1 MKDLKTCREEIDAI
15 DKEIIALFEKRMHV
29 AKDVII
35 YKLAHDMQIFQKDRE
50 KEVIQKNVDRLEDK
64 SLESYAKTF
73 VQDTMNLSKS
83 YQSTF
88 IPLKKYEATE
98 LKENFKVGY
107 QGVPGSFSNQALN
120 CWFGDIEGINYPHFE
135 DVYQALEKG
144 EIDYGVLPL
153 ENSSTGA
160 INDNYDLLTQYGFY
174 IVGEQS
180 ITIDQNL
187 LGIKGATLEDIKDVY
202 SHVQGLK
209 QTSEFL
215 NAHHIEGHD
224 YLNTAAAAKY
234 ISEAQDKHIGAI
246 ASSEAAKL
254 YNLDIIAKAIQNDQ
268 SNHTRFIIIA
278 RQYEI
283 RPSANRISMVFTVNH
298 EVGALYEVMRVVK
311 EHNINMARIESRPL
325 PLSPWEYY
333 FYLDIDGNL
342 NQDHVQRALQEIK
355 TYTNT
360 FRMIG
365 NYERKES

>member
-29 AKDVII
+29 AKDVIT

-64 SLESYAKTF
+64 SLEAYAKTF

-98 LKENFKVGY
+98 LKD
-107 QGVPGSFSNQALN
+107 QAMKS
-120 CWFGDIEGINYPHFE
+120 WFGDIEGINYPHFE
-135 DVYQALEKG
+135 DVYKALEEG
-144 EIDYGVLPL
+144 DIDYGVLPL

-160 INDNYDLLTQYGFY
+160 INDNYDLLTKYGFY

-187 LGIKGATLEDIKDVY
+187 LGIKGTALEDIKDVY

-215 NAHHIEGHD
+215 NAHHIEGHE

-234 ISEAQDKHIGAI
+234 ISEAQDKTIGAI

>member
-15 DKEIIALFEKRMHV
+15 DEQIIGLFEKRMHV
-29 AKDVII
+29 AKDVIH
-35 YKLAHDMQIFQKDRE
+35 YKLAHNMDVFQKGRE
-50 KEVIQKNVDRLEDK
+50 KEVISKNVNRLKDV
-64 SLESYAKTF
+64 SLASYAHTF
-73 VQDTMNLSKS
+73 VQDMMNLSKS

-88 IPLKKYEATE
+88 IPLKKYESTP
-98 LKENFKVGY
+98 LKEHFKVGY
-107 QGVPGSFSNQALN
+107 QGVPGSFSNQAMKE
-120 CWFGDIEGINYPHFE
+120 WFGEIEGMNYPHFE
-135 DVYQALEKG
+135 DVYKALEKG

-160 INDNYDLLTQYGFY
+160 INDNYDLLNQYGFY

-187 LGIKGATLEDIKDVY
+187 LGLPGAQLEDIKEVY

-209 QTSEFL
+209 QTSQFL
-215 NAHHIEGHD
+215 EKNHIIGHE
-224 YLNTAAAAKY
+224 YLNTAAAAQY
-234 ISEAQDKHIGAI
+234 IHEKQDIHKGAI
-246 ASSEAAKL
+246 ASSEAAEL
-254 YNLDIIAKAIQNDQ
+254 YHLDIISPAIQNDQ

-283 RPSANRISMVFTVNH
+283 KPEANRVSLVFTVNH
-298 EVGALYEVMRVVK
+298 EVGALYEVMRVIK

-325 PLSPWEYY
+325 PLTPWEYY

-355 TYTNT
+355 AYTNT
-360 FRMIG
+360 LRMIG

>member
-29 AKDVII
+29 AKDVIT

-64 SLESYAKTF
+64 SLEAYAKTF
-73 VQDTMNLSKS
+73 VQDTMNLSKN

-98 LKENFKVGY
+98 LKEHFKVGY
-107 QGVPGSFSNQALN
+107 QGVPGSFSNQAMKS
-120 CWFGDIEGINYPHFE
+120 WFGDIEGINYPHFE

-160 INDNYDLLTQYGFY
+160 INDNYDLLTKYGFY

-187 LGIKGATLEDIKDVY
+187 LGIKGTALEDIKDVY

-215 NAHHIEGHD
+215 TSHHIEGHE

-234 ISEAQDKHIGAI
+234 ISEAQDKTIGAI

-355 TYTNT
+355 TYINT

>member
-29 AKDVII
+29 SKDVIT

-224 YLNTAAAAKY
+224 YLNTAWLPS
-234 ISEAQDKHIGAI
+234 ISVKH
-246 ASSEAAKL
+246 
-254 YNLDIIAKAIQNDQ
+254 
-268 SNHTRFIIIA
+268 
-278 RQYEI
+278 
-283 RPSANRISMVFTVNH
+283 RI
-298 EVGALYEVMRVVK
+298 
-311 EHNINMARIESRPL
+311 NISVPL
-325 PLSPWEYY
+325 PLVKQ
-333 FYLDIDGNL
+333 L
-342 NQDHVQRALQEIK
+342 NSIILILLPRQYKMIKAIIHALSLSQDNMKSDHLLIVSAWSSQSIMKSVLFMK
-355 TYTNT
+355 
-360 FRMIG
+360 
-365 NYERKES
+365 S

>member
-29 AKDVII
+29 AKDVIT

-64 SLESYAKTF
+64 SLEAYAKTF

-98 LKENFKVGY
+98 LKEHFKVGY
-107 QGVPGSFSNQALN
+107 QGVPGSFSNQAMKS
-120 CWFGDIEGINYPHFE
+120 WFGDIEGINYPHFE
-135 DVYQALEKG
+135 DVYKALEEG
-144 EIDYGVLPL
+144 DIDYGVLPL

-160 INDNYDLLTQYGFY
+160 INDNYDLLTKYGFY

-187 LGIKGATLEDIKDVY
+187 LGIKGTALEDIKDVY

-215 NAHHIEGHD
+215 NSHHIEGHE
-224 YLNTAAAAKY
+224 YLNTAAADTKHSGDRGSVRY
-234 ISEAQDKHIGAI
+234 GSE
-246 ASSEAAKL
+246 
-254 YNLDIIAKAIQNDQ
+254 
-268 SNHTRFIIIA
+268 
-278 RQYEI
+278 
-283 RPSANRISMVFTVNH
+283 
-298 EVGALYEVMRVVK
+298 
-311 EHNINMARIESRPL
+311 
-325 PLSPWEYY
+325 
-333 FYLDIDGNL
+333 DGGGYGRSCKIY
-342 NQDHVQRALQEIK
+342 Q
-355 TYTNT
+355 
-360 FRMIG
+360 
-365 NYERKES
+365 

>member
-1 MKDLKTCREEIDAI
+1 MKDLKTCREEIDTI
-15 DKEIIALFEKRMHV
+15 DQQIIKLFEQRMHV
-29 AKDVII
+29 AHDVIN

-50 KEVIQKNVDRLEDK
+50 KEVIKKNVDRLTDK
-64 SLESYAKTF
+64 SLENYAHAF

-88 IPLKKYEATE
+88 IPLKKYETTE
-98 LKENFKVGY
+98 PKKDFKVGY
-107 QGVPGSFSNQALN
+107 QGVPGSFSSQAMKK
-120 CWFGDIEGINYPHFE
+120 WFGDIQGINYPHFE
-135 DVYQALEKG
+135 DVYLALRNG

-160 INDNYDLLTQYGFY
+160 INDNYDLLNKYGFY

-180 ITIDQNL
+180 ITIEQNL
-187 LGIKGATLEDIKDVY
+187 LGLPGTKLEDIKEVY

-209 QTSEFL
+209 QTSAFL
-215 NAHHIEGHD
+215 KEHHIVPHE
-224 YLNTAAAAKY
+224 YLNTAGAAKHVH
-234 ISEAQDKHIGAI
+234 ETQDKHIGAI
-246 ASSEAAKL
+246 ASREAAKL
-254 YNLDIIAKAIQNDQ
+254 YDLDIIAQAIQNDQ

-283 RPSANRISMVFTVNH
+283 HENANSISMVFTVNH
-298 EVGALYEVMRVVK
+298 EVGALYEVMRVIK

-325 PLSPWEYY
+325 PLTPWEYY

-342 NQDHVQRALQEIK
+342 NEEHVQRALQEIK
-355 TYTNT
+355 AYTNT

>member
-29 AKDVII
+29 AKDVIT

-64 SLESYAKTF
+64 SLESYAKAF
-73 VQDTMNLSKS
+73 VQDTMNQAMKS
-83 YQSTF
+83 
-88 IPLKKYEATE
+88 
-98 LKENFKVGY
+98 
-107 QGVPGSFSNQALN
+107 
-120 CWFGDIEGINYPHFE
+120 WFGDIEGINYPHFE

-215 NAHHIEGHD
+215 NAHHIEGHE

-333 FYLDIDGNL
+333 FYLDVDGNL